1 MGKKP
6 FGAEPKA
13 SVTLEHNPDYSRC
26 PSIRRAIDKVISK
39 LKGGTNSKEYL
50 IGKYWLKYEFSPE
63 IASKLNLKPSW
74 TYEIISGIKEKLR
87 KVLREDVYENNTSG
101 ERI

>member
-1 MGKKP
+1 M
-6 FGAEPKA
+6 
-13 SVTLEHNPDYSRC
+13 
-26 PSIRRAIDKVISK
+26 
-39 LKGGTNSKEYL
+39 NSKEYL
-50 IGKYWLKYEFSPE
+50 IGKYLLKYEFTPAE
-63 IASKLNLKPSW
+63 IVEKLNLKRSW

>member
-1 MGKKP
+1 M
-6 FGAEPKA
+6 
-13 SVTLEHNPDYSRC
+13 
-26 PSIRRAIDKVISK
+26 
-39 LKGGTNSKEYL
+39 
-50 IGKYWLKYEFSPE
+50 IGKYWLKYEFSPKE